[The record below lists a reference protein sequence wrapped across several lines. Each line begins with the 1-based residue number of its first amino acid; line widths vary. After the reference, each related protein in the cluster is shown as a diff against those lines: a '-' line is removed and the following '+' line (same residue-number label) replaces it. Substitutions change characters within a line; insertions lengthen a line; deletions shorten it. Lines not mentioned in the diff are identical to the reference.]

1 MQIVIDIP
9 EDSYKATCKGSM
21 LPPDVK
27 NVVQGIKNG
36 ILLPKGHG
44 DLIDVNRKI
53 TIPVYDEQYEEWR
66 KETLTV
72 YDALNRW
79 SNEGITVKDVV
90 ISADKTGNEE

>member
-79 SNEGITVKDVV
+79 SNEGITAKDVV
-90 ISADKTGNEE
+90 IWAESEDKA